1 MIVAAATGVTLAVPA
16 VRHLREPAPLPD
28 PPIRLSLTAPPGAEL
43 GSGDEVLD
51 AAISPDGRQI
61 VFVATTDGTSRL
73 WRRALD
79 GDRQEPVPGT
89 DGARLPSWKH
99 TGNVVAF
106 FAGDRLKQVS
116 LRDGAI
122 RDLTEASSPAGA
134 SWQPDGSIL
143 LAPDSR
149 GVIHL
154 LRENMQSDATRLRA
168 GDRAHA
174 FPMTVGSTGAFVYTA
189 LGDDGRRSVR
199 LVEGGQERD
208 LATTSGHGQLVGD
221 SLLHVRDN
229 VLLSQRIDRE
239 TRLPTGR
246 PVPLAMNAG
255 TGSSGRSLFVASER
269 VLLSAAYTPQP
280 RQLTWF
286 TISGE
291 RTATTRE
298 PADYWQVRLSP
309 DDRHAAV
316 TATAPLLRTLDI
328 LVIPMS
334 EAGDIEPLTFAL
346 AADSDPVWSPDGSRV
361 AFRSMQDG
369 QPNVFVRTVR
379 DQDAKDEWLL
389 KSDLDETPTD
399 WQGARV
405 LFHAPDPATG
415 FNVWALAQAT
425 GVREKIVSG
434 GFNETDARLSPDGQ
448 WIAYVSDESGRPD
461 IYAVRSSGGGR
472 IRVSFAGGARPR
484 WGRDG
489 QSLFFLRDAQIMR
502 SALSG
507 GTRFIT
513 PELVIEAR
521 GIRDFD
527 VAHRRDALVALM
539 PVSAGPAP
547 IVSVLVDWMS
557 AIP

>member
-1 MIVAAATGVTLAVPA
+1 
-16 VRHLREPAPLPD
+16 
-28 PPIRLSLTAPPGAEL
+28 
-43 GSGDEVLD
+43 
-51 AAISPDGRQI
+51 
-61 VFVATTDGTSRL
+61 
-73 WRRALD
+73 
-79 GDRQEPVPGT
+79 
-89 DGARLPSWKH
+89 
-99 TGNVVAF
+99 
-106 FAGDRLKQVS
+106 
-116 LRDGAI
+116 
-122 RDLTEASSPAGA
+122 
-134 SWQPDGSIL
+134 
-143 LAPDSR
+143 
-149 GVIHL
+149 
-154 LRENMQSDATRLRA
+154 MQSDATKLRA

-174 FPMTVGSTGAFVYTA
+174 FPMPVGSTDAFVYTA
-189 LGDDGRRSVR
+189 LRDDGRRAVR
-199 LVEGGQERD
+199 LVEGGQERE

-221 SLLHVRDN
+221 SLLHVRDG
-229 VLLSQRIDRE
+229 VLLGQRIDRE

-246 PVPLAMNAG
+246 AVPLAMNAG

-286 TISGE
+286 TI
-291 RTATTRE
+291 RRRAYRPPHRE

-309 DDRHAAV
+309 DDRYAAV

-369 QPNVFVRTVR
+369 QPNAVRAHRPRPGRERRVAAEVGPGR
-379 DQDAKDEWLL
+379 DADRLA
-389 KSDLDETPTD
+389 
-399 WQGARV
+399 GRARV
-405 LFHAPDPATG
+405 RSTRPDPGAG

-425 GVREKIVSG
+425 GAREKIVSS

-557 AIP
+557 ATQ

>member
-1 MIVAAATGVTLAVPA
+1 MAVAAAIGVILAVPA

-79 GDRQEPVPGT
+79 GDRPEPISGT

-122 RDLTEASSPAGA
+122 RDLAEASSPAGA

-149 GVIHL
+149 GVIRL
-154 LRENMQSDATRLRA
+154 LRENVQSDATRLRA
-168 GDRAHA
+168 GDRAHT
-174 FPMTVGSTGAFVYTA
+174 FPMTVGPTDAFVYTA
-189 LGDDGRRSVR
+189 LRDDGRRSVR

-221 SLLHVRDN
+221 SLLHVRDT

-286 TISGE
+286 TIGGE

-405 LFHAPDPATG
+405 LFHAPDPGTG

-472 IRVSFAGGARPR
+472 TRVSFAGGARPR